1 MAVSRKKAAAKKSP
15 ASKKKVSAAS
25 KKAARPKATRTKPA
39 AKKTPAKRAIAKP
52 KPPASKKPT
61 KKAPPARPK
70 STKKAPPDRGRET
83 IKTKLAEQQLA
94 KALLE
99 IRRLRE
105 DRDNQVAIAEAAE
118 MERSMVVEQLR
129 EAEAKIQEL
138 EHRQA
143 EQAIQA
149 QAAMHPVAVD
159 EEEVDF
165 EEEEQEADADDLD
178 DVEAIYGRL
187 DDPRVRRQEL
197 DRERL
202 DRESEAGDE
211 PYWMICPKCG
221 DSLEEVDAEDLKL
234 DRCEACAGIYL
245 DHGEVEMLLMLARGP
260 DGLQRVT
267 SALRL

>member
-1 MAVSRKKAAAKKSP
+1 MAVSRKKTAARKQGQGSKKKTSPATKKSARLKSARAKTAGKKTAAKKP
-15 ASKKKVSAAS
+15 AVKKKAMKRGDSRV
-25 KKAARPKATRTKPA
+25 KPA
-39 AKKTPAKRAIAKP
+39 AP
-52 KPPASKKPT
+52 
-61 KKAPPARPK
+61 PK
-70 STKKAPPDRGRET
+70 STKKAPPPRRESA
-83 IKTKLAEQQLA
+83 KAEQIERQLA

-99 IRRLRE
+99 IRRLTE

-118 MERSMVVEQLR
+118 MERSMTLEQLW
-129 EAEAKIQEL
+129 EAEAKLQEL
-138 EHRQA
+138 QHQQA

-149 QAAMHPVAVD
+149 QGPMHPEVVD
-159 EEEVDF
+159 EEDVDF
-165 EEEEQEADADDLD
+165 EEEEQGGDTDDLD
-178 DVEAIYGRL
+178 DVDAIYDRL

-211 PYWMICPKCG
+211 PYWMVCPKCG
-221 DSLEEVDAEDLKL
+221 DTLEEVDAEDLKL